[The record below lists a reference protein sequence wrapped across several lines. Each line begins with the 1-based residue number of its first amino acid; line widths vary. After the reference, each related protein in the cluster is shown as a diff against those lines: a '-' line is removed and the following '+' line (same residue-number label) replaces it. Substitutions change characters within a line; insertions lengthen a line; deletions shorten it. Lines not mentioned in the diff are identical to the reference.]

1 MLEPLLL
8 LPLTADPARLVCPA
22 GAVRHDLGG
31 ATMGTRWSLRLAA
44 PALPPGLGERIQAE
58 LDTVVAE
65 MSHWEPGS
73 HLSRFNAAPADSWHA
88 LPPGFAAVMAAAL
101 DLAALSDGAFDP
113 AIGAVVDLWGFG
125 AVAAERLPPDP
136 AALAAARAAG
146 GWRRL
151 GFDRATARLHQPG
164 GVRLDLSAIAKGHAV
179 DRVAAL
185 LRDAGHPAFLL
196 EIGGELRGEGL
207 RPDGQPWW
215 VDVEPPPGCPLPRTR
230 IGLTG
235 LSVATS
241 GDYRRFHAVDGRR
254 LAHTLDP
261 RTGTPVSNAPP
272 SVSVLHDQAMLA
284 DAWATLLTVLGV
296 DAGLALADA
305 HGIAAIFL
313 HRSAHGWLRSL
324 SAAARAM
331 AE

>member
-22 GAVRHDLGG
+22 GAVCHDLGG

-44 PALPPGLGERIQAE
+44 PAYPAGLADRVQAE
-58 LDTVVAE
+58 LDAVVAE
-65 MSHWEPGS
+65 MSHWEPDSLLS
-73 HLSRFNAAPADSWHA
+73 HFNAAPADSWHA
-88 LPPGFAAVMAAAL
+88 LPPGFAAVIDAAL
-101 DLAALSDGAFDP
+101 ALAAIGDGAFDP

-125 AVAAERLPPDP
+125 PVAAAALPPP
-136 AALAAARAAG
+136 AAALAAARAAG

-151 GFDRATARLHQPG
+151 DFDRAGSRLRQPG
-164 GVRLDLSAIAKGHAV
+164 GLRLDLSAIAKGHAV

-215 VDVEPPPGCPLPRTR
+215 VDIEPPPGCPLPRTR

-241 GDYRRFHAVDGRR
+241 GDYRRFHHVDGRR
-254 LAHTLDP
+254 LAHSIDP
-261 RTGTPVSNAPP
+261 RTGMPLGDAPP
-272 SVSVLHDQAMLA
+272 SVSVVHPQAMLA
-284 DAWATLLTVLGV
+284 DAWATLLTVRGV
-296 DAGLALADA
+296 EAGLALADA